1 MEVSS
6 HALDFEGILPVSGD
20 DGILTDAAHR
30 GEFPRGRETH
40 TLEVFTPPAIEISCQ
55 NPGRFTFTSQ
65 SYFRPGAMQLHL
77 KLQPQMPISSWQE
90 WLERPG

>member
-30 GEFPRGRETH
+30 GEFPRGKETYAQEA
-40 TLEVFTPPAIEISCQ
+40 LTPTTTEISCQ
-55 NPGRFTFTSQ
+55 NAGQLWFTSQ
-65 SYFRPGAMQLHL
+65 SYFRPIA
-77 KLQPQMPISSWQE
+77 I
-90 WLERPG
+90 